1 MLRLVNDVLDLS
13 KIDAGKPED
22 RDFDLHRLLENLEVN
37 MRLQIQ
43 QKHGDKVKLDF
54 EVSKDVPQNV
64 YGDSTRCW
72 QIVYNLISN
81 ACKFTEQ
88 GFIKLYWLVR

>member
-13 KIDAGKPED
+13 KIDAGKLELED
-22 RDFDLHRLLENLEVN
+22 RDFDLHRLENFEVN

-64 YGDSTRCW
+64 YGDSTAC

-88 GFIKLYWLVR
+88 GFIK